1 MIERDL
7 KGKHERIYEAK
18 RDAAGQPERNRAA
31 EAGYPPDNG
40 PEQQV
45 LFLRPAMFRAR
56 PMMFLLFWL
65 LLLAGGV
72 GSVYFGLM
80 SRGGQAGQW
89 LWVPSVLVIL
99 IAGISLIAWRIRTL
113 GESLR
118 VTNKRTIQR
127 RGLFSKATSE
137 VLHDNIRNIT
147 ISQSFWERIWRVG
160 TIGIASAGQEGI
172 EIQIASIP
180 APDKVREVIDLYRPL
195 D

>member
-1 MIERDL
+1 MIERDVE
-7 KGKHERIYEAK
+7 GKHERIYEAK
-18 RDAAGQPERNRAA
+18 RGAGDRPDRDRAA
-31 EAGYPPDNG
+31 EAGYPPDSG

-56 PMMFLLFWL
+56 PMMFSLLWL
-65 LLLAGGV
+65 LLLAGGA
-72 GSVYFGLM
+72 GSVYFGVM
-80 SRGGQAGQW
+80 SRGGQYGHW

-99 IAGISLIAWRIRTL
+99 IAVVSLIAWRIRTL

-118 VTNKRTIQR
+118 VTNKRSIQR

-180 APDKVREVIDLYRPL
+180 SPDKVREVIDLYRPM

>member
-1 MIERDL
+1 MIERDVD
-7 KGKHERIYEAK
+7 GKHERIYEAK
-18 RDAAGQPERNRAA
+18 RGEGGPAGRDRAA
-31 EAGYPPDNG
+31 EAGYPPDAG

-45 LFLRPAMFRAR
+45 LFLRPAMFRSR
-56 PMMFLLFWL
+56 PMMFCLLWM
-65 LLLAGGV
+65 LLLAGGA
-72 GSVYFGLM
+72 GSVYFGMM
-80 SRGGQAGQW
+80 SRGNQYTQW
-89 LWVPSVLVIL
+89 LWVPSVLLIL
-99 IAGISLIAWRIRTL
+99 MASVSLISWRIRTL

-180 APDKVREVIDLYRPL
+180 SPDKVREVIDLYRPMG
-195 D
+195 